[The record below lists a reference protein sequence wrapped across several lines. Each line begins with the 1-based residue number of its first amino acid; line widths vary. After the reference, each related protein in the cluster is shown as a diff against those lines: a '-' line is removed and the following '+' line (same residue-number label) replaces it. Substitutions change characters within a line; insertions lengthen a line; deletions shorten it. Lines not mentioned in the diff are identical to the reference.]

1 MYSGKK
7 FKLSPT
13 AIVTPTTQANK
24 YIVARWEYFT
34 DFAKETSAN
43 FGEYLVDRYIKQF
56 RLTFEVIKKNLEN
69 FSIPIW
75 ALDDIITFISLVV
88 SVDPDVLG
96 NDAKSKAKELLALAK
111 KYMIIHDA
119 ENNCIIP
126 TKDFIKAAVEEITD
140 NHADMLKE
148 LINKELFKI
157 EENEDR

>member
-13 AIVTPTTQANK
+13 AITTPSTQAK
-24 YIVARWEYFT
+24 YIIARWEYFT
-34 DFAKETSAN
+34 DLAKDISAV

-56 RLTFEVIKKNLEN
+56 KLTFEVIKKNLEN
-69 FSIPIW
+69 FTIPIW

-88 SVDPDVLG
+88 SVGSDVLG
-96 NDAKSKAKELLALAK
+96 DGAKSNAKELLALAK
-111 KYMIIHDA
+111 KYMIIRDT
-119 ENNCIIP
+119 ENNCIIS
-126 TKDFIKAAVEEITD
+126 TKDFIKAAVEEATD
-140 NHADMLKE
+140 NYADELRE